1 MLAYSAKVVSVVLRQ
16 FVNFAAMLWW
26 EQVKFRWDDG
36 EVRFVIDQ
44 YTYLNFDS
52 ASSLIDMSP
61 HSDTLSLFQSNQSL
75 LFLDNAVYLAEN
87 QQILIL

>member
-52 ASSLIDMSP
+52 ASSLK
-61 HSDTLSLFQSNQSL
+61 
-75 LFLDNAVYLAEN
+75 
-87 QQILIL
+87 QQYADRHVTPLRHIILISIQPVFALSR